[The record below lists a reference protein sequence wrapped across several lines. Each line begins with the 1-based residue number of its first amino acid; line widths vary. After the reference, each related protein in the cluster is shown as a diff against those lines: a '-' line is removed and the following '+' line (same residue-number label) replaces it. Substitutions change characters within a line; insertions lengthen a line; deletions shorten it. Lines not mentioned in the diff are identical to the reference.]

1 MKKLILMI
9 CAGAFLSVFVNANNA
24 DLFSY
29 DENQVTQDLSQL
41 QALENYVSANP
52 DISLVGLQAENNS
65 LLANLNLATNN
76 FGGFGLSGEPPLG
89 IPSFL
94 WGCVF
99 TLVGV
104 AIVYFITDQDMAETK
119 KAFLGC
125 VVSGACYILWWVF
138 WVLVYGG
145 SFWYY

>member
-1 MKKLILMI
+1 MI

-24 DLFSY
+24 SLFSY
-29 DENQVTQDLSQL
+29 DKNQVNQELSQL
-41 QALENYVSANP
+41 QSLENYVSVNP
-52 DISLVGLQAENNS
+52 DASLASLQADNNS
-65 LLANLNLATNN
+65 LLANLNLNMDN
-76 FGGFGLSGEPPLG
+76 MGGFALSGEPPLG

-125 VVSGACYILWWVF
+125 VVSGALYVLWWVF
-138 WVLVYGG
+138 WVLVFGNSY
-145 SFWYY
+145 WYL

>member
-9 CAGAFLSVFVNANNA
+9 CAGAFLSVFVSANNA
-24 DLFSY
+24 SLFSY
-29 DENQVTQDLSQL
+29 NEDQVNQELSQL
-41 QALENYVSANP
+41 QSLENYVSVNP
-52 DISLVGLQAENNS
+52 DVSLAGLQADNNS
-65 LLANLNLATNN
+65 LLANLNMTSN
-76 FGGFGLSGEPPLG
+76 FGGFSLSGEPPLG

-104 AIVYFITDQDMAETK
+104 AIVYFMTDQDMAETK

-125 VVSGACYILWWVF
+125 AVSGLVYILWYVF
-138 WVLVYGG
+138 VVLIYGG
-145 SFWYY
+145 SYWYY